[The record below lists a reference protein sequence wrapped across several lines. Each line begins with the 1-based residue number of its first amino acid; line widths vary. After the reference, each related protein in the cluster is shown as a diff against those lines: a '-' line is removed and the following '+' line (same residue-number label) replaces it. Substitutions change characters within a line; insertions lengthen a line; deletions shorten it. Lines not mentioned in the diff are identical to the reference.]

1 MFNHNSVFSW
11 KAQIGV
17 REFFPNEAQREETQL
32 KGVGRRIKGEIIGAV
47 SWHNLRL
54 ITVLRSPP
62 TSDRC
67 LLPFAVV
74 GTKSGAARPSTA
86 AATLPRPRTVRSR
99 RNNLL
104 QPYIM
109 QNEPKPHV
117 ATSWSCNYTLS
128 NI

>member
-1 MFNHNSVFSW
+1 MDQNLP
-11 KAQIGV
+11 G
-17 REFFPNEAQREETQL
+17 RGETWETR
-32 KGVGRRIKGEIIGAV
+32 VGGGIKGEIIGAV
-47 SWHNLRL
+47 LKHNLRL
-54 ITVLRSPP
+54 ITVLKSPP
-62 TSDRC
+62 TSDRR

-74 GTKSGAARPSTA
+74 GTRSGAARPSTA

-109 QNEPKPHV
+109 QNEAKPHV
-117 ATSWSCNYTLS
+117 TTSWSCNYTLS